1 MTGVIAK
8 YELPIELTLS
18 LPKVSDYSQQQYHNF
33 TTYCGNFN
41 TKRKIGNLN
50 SALIRDFT

>member
-1 MTGVIAK
+1 MNHP
-8 YELPIELTLS
+8 YNPLS
-18 LPKVSDYSQQQYHNF
+18 VYPKAIPDFQGQDNNF

-50 SALIRDFT
+50 SALIRDFS

>member
-50 SALIRDFT
+50 